1 MAEPRF
7 TGKWKSMDF
16 KHFRLQ
22 IVLRGMGIL
31 LGCLALAWSVYETE
45 FLMTPIVFGL
55 FTLIQ
60 LIALISYVEKGNRQI
75 NDFLQ
80 SFFDKDYTRKFT
92 PKLSGRVFQ
101 EVSHG
106 LNKIMEDYA
115 RLSIEKEEYYQY
127 VRQVNEHVEVALISF
142 KADGRIDLM
151 NKSAQR
157 LLQSPLL
164 YNINAIGNYD
174 PELLTMLWSLNSGER
189 KLYKTRLNGE
199 WMNLALV
206 AKKFKLS
213 DKEYTLVALQ
223 DIRQELQQNE
233 IDAWQKLIRVLTHEI
248 MNSMTP
254 VLSLTTAIRKIVD
267 DESQP
272 KPIKSISQ
280 DEMNDIHKSI
290 KAIEN
295 RGSGLLNFVNAY
307 RDYTRLPELKLEE
320 VSLRALLEEVITLV
334 EKDFEREGIM
344 LEFTSEGSE
353 RPVLL
358 DAKLM
363 TQVFI
368 NLLKNA
374 REAVMEVNNP
384 KVSVKLS
391 HVENNF
397 CLLVTDNGSGIPED
411 LREDIFVP
419 FFTTKKQGT
428 GIGLSLSRQI
438 IKAHG
443 GDLKLLESE
452 EGSRFELVIPS

>member
-1 MAEPRF
+1 
-7 TGKWKSMDF
+7 MDF

-22 IVLRGMGIL
+22 IVLRCAGIL
-31 LGCLALAWSVYETE
+31 LGCLALAWSVYETQ

-55 FTLIQ
+55 FTLLQ
-60 LIALISYVEKGNRQI
+60 LIALIGYVENGNKQI

-92 PKLSGRVFQ
+92 PKLSGKVFQ
-101 EVSHG
+101 EVSNG

-115 RLSIEKEEYYQY
+115 KLSLEKEEYYQY

-142 KADGRIDLM
+142 KADGKIDLM

-164 YNINAIGNYD
+164 YNIDAIGNYD
-174 PELLTMLWSLNSGER
+174 PELLAILKGLNSGER
-189 KLYKTRLNGE
+189 KLYKTQLNGE

-233 IDAWQKLIRVLTHEI
+233 MDAWQKLIRVLTHEI

-254 VLSLTTAIRKIVD
+254 VLSLSTAIRTMVD
-267 DESQP
+267 EDSSP
-272 KPIKSISQ
+272 KPLKAVSQ
-280 DEMNDIHKSI
+280 DEINDIHRSI
-290 KAIEN
+290 SAIEN
-295 RGSGLLNFVNAY
+295 RSTGLLNFVNAY

-320 VSLRALLEEVITLV
+320 VKPLVLLEEIITLV
-334 EKDFEREGIM
+334 EKDFQKENIALELSFEGREEA
-344 LEFTSEGSE
+344 L
-353 RPVLL
+353 LL
-358 DAKLM
+358 DPKLM

-374 REAVMEVNNP
+374 REAVAEVNNP
-384 KVSVKLS
+384 KVSVRLDQTES
-391 HVENNF
+391 SCNV
-397 CLLVTDNGSGIPED
+397 LVSDNGPGIPEE

-438 IKAHG
+438 MKAHG

-452 EGSRFELVIPS
+452 EGSRFEVRMNR

>member
-1 MAEPRF
+1 
-7 TGKWKSMDF
+7 MDF
-16 KHFRLQ
+16 KHFRFQ
-22 IVLRGMGIL
+22 IALRSIGIL
-31 LGCLALAWSVYETE
+31 LGCLALAWSIYETE

-75 NDFLQ
+75 NDFLR

-92 PKLSGRVFQ
+92 PKFSGKVFQ
-101 EVSHG
+101 EVSDG
-106 LNKIMEDYA
+106 LNKIMNDYA
-115 RLSIEKEEYYQY
+115 KLSLEKEEYYQY

-142 KADGRIDLM
+142 KTDGKIDLM

-164 YNINAIGNYD
+164 YNIDAIGNYD
-174 PELLTMLWSLNSGER
+174 PELLAMLKSLSTGER
-189 KLYKTRLNGE
+189 KLHKTQLNGE

-254 VLSLTTAIRKIVD
+254 VLSLTTAIKQMVD
-267 DESQP
+267 EGSEP
-272 KPIKSISQ
+272 KPVKAISQ
-280 DEMNDIHKSI
+280 DEIDDIHRSI
-290 KAIEN
+290 SAIEN
-295 RGSGLLNFVNAY
+295 RGTGLLNFVNAY
-307 RDYTRLPELKLEE
+307 RDYTKLPELRLEQI
-320 VSLRALLEEVITLV
+320 SMKALLEEVIILV
-334 EKDFEREGIM
+334 EKDFEKENIT
-344 LEFTSEGSE
+344 LEFNSEGSE

-374 REAVMEVNNP
+374 SEAVMEVKNP
-384 KVSVKLS
+384 KVWVKLS
-391 HVENNF
+391 HAENN
-397 CLLVTDNGSGIPED
+397 LTILVSDNGSGIPEE

-452 EGSRFELVIPS
+452 EGSRFEVRMG

>member
-1 MAEPRF
+1 
-7 TGKWKSMDF
+7 MDF

-22 IVLRGMGIL
+22 IVIRALGVL
-31 LGCLALAWSVYETE
+31 LSSLALTWSLYETE

-55 FTLIQ
+55 LTIIQ
-60 LIALISYVEKGNRQI
+60 VIAMISYVEKGYRQI

-80 SFFDKDYTRKFT
+80 SFFDKDYTRKFS
-92 PKLSGRVFQ
+92 PKLSGKVFQ
-101 EVSHG
+101 EVSDG

-115 RLSIEKEEYYQY
+115 SLSLEKEEYYQY

-142 KADGRIDLM
+142 KADGKIDLM

-164 YNINAIGNYD
+164 YNIDAIGNYD
-174 PELLTMLWSLNSGER
+174 SELLSLLKKLNSGER
-189 KLYKTRLNGE
+189 KLYKTQLNGE
-199 WMNLALV
+199 PMNLALV

-254 VLSLTTAIRKIVD
+254 VLSLTTAIQEMVSEGD
-267 DESQP
+267 GP
-272 KPIKSISQ
+272 KEISNISQ
-280 DEMNDIHKSI
+280 EQVNDIHRSI

-295 RGSGLLNFVNAY
+295 RGTGLLNFVNAY
-307 RDYTRLPELKLEE
+307 RDYTRLPELNLEQTDLNDLIKE
-320 VSLRALLEEVITLV
+320 LVTLV
-334 EKDFEREGIM
+334 KTDFDQSGIE
-344 LEFTSEGSE
+344 LSYESQENDCKILID
-353 RPVLL
+353 P
-358 DAKLM
+358 KLIS
-363 TQVFI
+363 QVVI

-374 REAVMEVNNP
+374 KEALSETNQP
-384 KVSVKLS
+384 KVSIVLAKDEFTFSLMIS
-391 HVENNF
+391 
-397 CLLVTDNGSGIPED
+397 DNGVGIPEE

-438 IKAHG
+438 MKAHG
-443 GDLKLLESE
+443 GDLRLMDSTNGCLFQVSIPLLA
-452 EGSRFELVIPS
+452 

>member
-1 MAEPRF
+1 
-7 TGKWKSMDF
+7 MDF

-22 IVLRGMGIL
+22 IVIRALGVL
-31 LGCLALAWSVYETE
+31 LSSLALTWSLYETE

-55 FTLIQ
+55 LTIIQ
-60 LIALISYVEKGNRQI
+60 VIAMISYVEKGYRQI

-80 SFFDKDYTRKFT
+80 SFFDKDYTRKFS
-92 PKLSGRVFQ
+92 PKLSGKVFQ
-101 EVSHG
+101 EVSDG

-115 RLSIEKEEYYQY
+115 SLSLEKEEYYQY

-142 KADGRIDLM
+142 KADGKIDLM

-164 YNINAIGNYD
+164 YNIDAIGNYD
-174 PELLTMLWSLNSGER
+174 SELLSLLKKLNSGER
-189 KLYKTRLNGE
+189 KLYKTQLNGE
-199 WMNLALV
+199 PMNLALV

-254 VLSLTTAIRKIVD
+254 VLSLTTAIQEMVSEGD
-267 DESQP
+267 GP
-272 KPIKSISQ
+272 KEVSNISQ
-280 DEMNDIHKSI
+280 EQVNDIHRSI

-295 RGSGLLNFVNAY
+295 RGTGLLNFVNAY
-307 RDYTRLPELKLEE
+307 RDYTRLPELNLEQTDLNDLIKE
-320 VSLRALLEEVITLV
+320 LVTLV
-334 EKDFEREGIM
+334 KTDFDQSGIE
-344 LEFTSEGSE
+344 LSYESQENDCKILID
-353 RPVLL
+353 P
-358 DAKLM
+358 KLIS
-363 TQVFI
+363 QVVI

-374 REAVMEVNNP
+374 KEALSETNQP
-384 KVSVKLS
+384 KVSIVLAKDEFTFSLMIS
-391 HVENNF
+391 
-397 CLLVTDNGSGIPED
+397 DNGLGIPEE
-411 LREDIFVP
+411 LIEDIFVP

-438 IKAHG
+438 MKAHG
-443 GDLKLLESE
+443 GDLKLLESR
-452 EGSRFELVIPS
+452 EGTMFGLVIPVNSDSY

>member
-1 MAEPRF
+1 
-7 TGKWKSMDF
+7 MDF

-22 IVLRGMGIL
+22 IVIRALGVL
-31 LGCLALAWSVYETE
+31 LSSLALTWSLYETE

-55 FTLIQ
+55 LTIIQ
-60 LIALISYVEKGNRQI
+60 VIAMISYVEKGYRQI

-80 SFFDKDYTRKFT
+80 SFFDKDYTRKFS
-92 PKLSGRVFQ
+92 PKLSGKVFQ
-101 EVSHG
+101 EVSDG

-115 RLSIEKEEYYQY
+115 SLSLEKEEYYQY

-142 KADGRIDLM
+142 KADGKIDLM

-164 YNINAIGNYD
+164 YNIDAIGNYD
-174 PELLTMLWSLNSGER
+174 SELLSLLKKLNSGER
-189 KLYKTRLNGE
+189 KLYKTQLNGE
-199 WMNLALV
+199 PMNLALV

-254 VLSLTTAIRKIVD
+254 VLSLTTAIQEMVSEG
-267 DESQP
+267 DEP
-272 KPIKSISQ
+272 KEISNISQ
-280 DEMNDIHKSI
+280 EQVNDIHRSI

-295 RGSGLLNFVNAY
+295 RGTGLLNFVNAY
-307 RDYTRLPELKLEE
+307 RDYTRLPELNLEQTDLNDLIKE
-320 VSLRALLEEVITLV
+320 LITLV
-334 EKDFEREGIM
+334 KTDFDQSGIE
-344 LEFTSEGSE
+344 LSYESKENDCKILID
-353 RPVLL
+353 P
-358 DAKLM
+358 KLIS
-363 TQVFI
+363 QVVI

-374 REAVMEVNNP
+374 KEALSETNQP
-384 KVSVKLS
+384 KVSIVLAKDEFTFSLMIS
-391 HVENNF
+391 
-397 CLLVTDNGSGIPED
+397 DNGVGIPEE

-443 GDLKLLESE
+443 GDLRLMDSTNGCLFQVSIPLLA
-452 EGSRFELVIPS
+452 

>member
-1 MAEPRF
+1 
-7 TGKWKSMDF
+7 MDF

-22 IVLRGMGIL
+22 IVIRALGVL
-31 LGCLALAWSVYETE
+31 LSSLALTWSLYETE

-55 FTLIQ
+55 LTIIQ
-60 LIALISYVEKGNRQI
+60 VIAMISYVEKGYRQI

-80 SFFDKDYTRKFT
+80 SFFDKDYTRKFS
-92 PKLSGRVFQ
+92 PKLSGKVFQ
-101 EVSHG
+101 EVSDG

-115 RLSIEKEEYYQY
+115 SLSLEKEEYYQY

-142 KADGRIDLM
+142 KADGKIDLM

-164 YNINAIGNYD
+164 YNIDAIGNYD
-174 PELLTMLWSLNSGER
+174 SELLSLLKKLNSGER
-189 KLYKTRLNGE
+189 KLYKTQLNGE
-199 WMNLALV
+199 PMNLALV

-254 VLSLTTAIRKIVD
+254 VLSLTTAIQEMVSEG
-267 DESQP
+267 DEP
-272 KPIKSISQ
+272 KEISNISQ
-280 DEMNDIHKSI
+280 EQVNDIHRSI

-295 RGSGLLNFVNAY
+295 RGTGLLNFVNAY
-307 RDYTRLPELKLEE
+307 RDYTRLPELNLEQTDLNDLINE
-320 VSLRALLEEVITLV
+320 LVTLV
-334 EKDFEREGIM
+334 KTDFDQSGIE
-344 LEFTSEGSE
+344 LSYESQENDCKILID
-353 RPVLL
+353 P
-358 DAKLM
+358 KLIS
-363 TQVFI
+363 QVVI

-374 REAVMEVNNP
+374 KEALSETNQP
-384 KVSVKLS
+384 KVSIVLAKDEFTFSLMIS
-391 HVENNF
+391 
-397 CLLVTDNGSGIPED
+397 DNGVGIPEE

-443 GDLKLLESE
+443 GDLKLLESK
-452 EGSRFELVIPS
+452 EGSRFEVIIE

>member
-1 MAEPRF
+1 
-7 TGKWKSMDF
+7 MDF